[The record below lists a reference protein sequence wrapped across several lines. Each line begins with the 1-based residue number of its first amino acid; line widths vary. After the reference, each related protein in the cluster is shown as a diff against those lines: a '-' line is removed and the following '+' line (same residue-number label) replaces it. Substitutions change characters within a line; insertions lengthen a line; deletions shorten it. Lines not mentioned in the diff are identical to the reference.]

1 MTALLLASVFTKNK
15 WIHLTVVVYDKRS
28 CPALCSDALILI
40 GSWVSFH
47 IENIRF
53 GLSHVEMLLALLFSH
68 KFLVL
73 QDFVNRTYF
82 LT

>member
-1 MTALLLASVFTKNK
+1 M
-15 WIHLTVVVYDKRS
+15 VVVYDKRS
-28 CPALCSDALILI
+28 CPTLCSNVLILI

-47 IENIRF
+47 IENISF
-53 GLSHVEMLLALLFSH
+53 GLSSVEMLLALLFSR